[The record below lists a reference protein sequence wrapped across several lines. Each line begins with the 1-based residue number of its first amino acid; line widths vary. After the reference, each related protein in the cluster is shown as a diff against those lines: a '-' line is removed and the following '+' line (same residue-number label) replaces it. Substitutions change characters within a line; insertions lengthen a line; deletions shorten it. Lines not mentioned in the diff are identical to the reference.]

1 MRTLDKCFDLYIM
14 CFKCRVR
21 AVEVPCVLNIAA
33 VKLKSKEY
41 EDVIK
46 ECNKILDMEVSEK
59 RQPFFKVIAKLISSQ
74 IVAVYDIC
82 SDICCSNT
90 DAAGLMRRLHIE
102 MKRSQSE

>member
-1 MRTLDKCFDLYIM
+1 M
-14 CFKCRVR
+14 
-21 AVEVPCVLNIAA
+21 LNIAA

-46 ECNKILDMEVSEK
+46 ECNKILDMEVREKK

-90 DAAGLMRRLHIE
+90 DAAGLMRRLQIE

>member
-1 MRTLDKCFDLYIM
+1 M

-41 EDVIK
+41 DDVIR

-59 RQPFFKVIAKLISSQ
+59 RQPFLKVIATLISSQ

-90 DAAGLMRRLHIE
+90 DAAGLMRRLQIE